1 MAGALLA
8 GGGLAQP
15 RKDEASKPERVEE
28 KRRQIYDADRN
39 RAERGDRPERP
50 PRMSAEQREQ
60 LRRDIQ
66 DANQDLRR
74 RKSE

>member
-1 MAGALLA
+1 M
-8 GGGLAQP
+8 AQP
-15 RKDEASKPERVEE
+15 RDHEASKTGERQPQRMREQ
-28 KRRQIYDADRN
+28 RQDLYRD

-60 LRRDIQ
+60 LRRDIE
-66 DANQDLRR
+66 DANKDLKR

>member
-1 MAGALLA
+1 LAGILLA

-15 RKDEASKPERVEE
+15 HKDEASKSGTREE
-28 KRRQIYDADRN
+28 QTHDVYRS

-50 PRMSAEQREQ
+50 PRMSAEQRER
-60 LRRDIQ
+60 LRRDIE
-66 DANQDLRR
+66 DANKDLKR